1 MNPYLE
7 KITSLLAAAHISAE
21 VVSDDYWP
29 DASGDSV
36 VVFRVDSLSLRF
48 SRDRSHEFL
57 EIACALAPERYI
69 WFGDIEVAMGW
80 RSLER
85 VLAGTESQ
93 PIEEVVNRLR
103 QHLGD
108 LKKMFFKNLETFERT
123 AIMRTM
129 RKGPLL
135 INSPKH

>member
-7 KITSLLAAAHISAE
+7 KISNLLAAAHISAE
-21 VVSDDYWP
+21 VVRDDYWP
-29 DASGDSV
+29 DTFGDSV
-36 VVFRVDSLSLRF
+36 VEFRVDSLLLRF

-85 VLAGTESQ
+85 VLAGTDSQ
-93 PIEEVVNRLR
+93 PIEEVVNRVR

-108 LKKMFFKNLETFERT
+108 LKKIFFKNLETFERT
-123 AIMRTM
+123 AITRTM
-129 RKGPLL
+129 RKGHLH
-135 INSPKH
+135 IISPKH

>member
-7 KITSLLAAAHISAE
+7 KITSLLAAAYISAE